1 MEKIG
6 RIVTIILW
14 VLVGVSVILSISLIA
29 NISDNEQD
37 PNMLSWLNINI
48 IWVYILGII
57 GACLAVFFAI
67 YHTVTSKEAAKKGLI
82 SVLFLAAVVLVSYLL
97 ASPEMPKFI
106 GAQKFIDG
114 GLTGNTIKLIDTG
127 LIALYIMLAISV
139 LVFIVSPFIRLI
151 RK

>member
-1 MEKIG
+1 MEKTG
-6 RIVTIILW
+6 KIVAIILW
-14 VLVGVSVILSISLIA
+14 VLIGVSVILSISLIA

-57 GACLAVFFAI
+57 GACLAFFFAI

-106 GAQKFIDG
+106 GAEKFIAG
-114 GLTGNTIKLIDTG
+114 GLTGKTIKLVDTG

-139 LVFIVSPFIRLI
+139 LVFIIAPFIRLV

>member
-1 MEKIG
+1 MERTG
-6 RIVTIILW
+6 RIVSIILW
-14 VLVGVSVILSISLIA
+14 VLIGISVILSISLIA

-48 IWVYILGII
+48 IWVYILGIV
-57 GACLAVFFAI
+57 GTCLAFFFAI
-67 YHTVTSKEAAKKGLI
+67 YHTLTSKEAAKKGLI
-82 SVLFLAAVVLVSYLL
+82 SILFLAAVVLVSYLL
-97 ASPEMPKFI
+97 SSPEMPNFI

-114 GLTGNTIKLIDTG
+114 GLTGQTIKLIDTG

-139 LVFIVSPFIRLI
+139 LVFIISPVIRLI